1 MDIAHHQL
9 ALNTRRGAA
18 FGFAGIAKLAGA
30 DLSAHVGAL
39 VPKLYRCAGGAA
51 AACWHLCRGWL
62 RSLRPCVA
70 ELWRAGGVLLRA
82 VRPRAYK
89 AHAQLSHPAATPLH
103 HPPP

>member
-39 VPKLYRCAGGAA
+39 VPKLYRCAPAPAA
-51 AACWHLCRGWL
+51 AAGNVPSKAVGWW
-62 RSLRPCVA
+62 PG
-70 ELWRAGGVLLRA
+70 E
-82 VRPRAYK
+82 
-89 AHAQLSHPAATPLH
+89 
-103 HPPP
+103 